1 MLHVLFFDSIPKENE
16 HQADEYK
23 IYISWLDWIII
34 STAAHFGTS
43 RLADRKT
50 NVLVYPKG

>member
-23 IYISWLDWIII
+23 IYISWLDWIMREGFI

-43 RLADRKT
+43 RLDIEKQMC
-50 NVLVYPKG
+50 